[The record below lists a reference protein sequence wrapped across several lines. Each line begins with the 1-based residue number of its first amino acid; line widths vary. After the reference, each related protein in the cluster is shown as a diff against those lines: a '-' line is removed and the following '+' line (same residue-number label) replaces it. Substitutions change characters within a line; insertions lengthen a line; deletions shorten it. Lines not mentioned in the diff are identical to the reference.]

1 MNKKFKQI
9 LSAIL
14 AGTFITGLIITSV
27 QIAKAQ
33 ETDNIDNYINETLTE
48 DFHNQNNENL
58 SEVIQSNNETTSSTN
73 ENTNNEIT
81 KETTDTETQPNVDE
95 TPVQDEKSDVQQN
108 EASSEESN
116 TGENSDE
123 YEVPTATDSFR
134 YQNGHNITNNNQEV
148 ETDSAFRSFYAI
160 DNSKSYNPVTP
171 DGRHP
176 TANAIDVSRWQG
188 TIDWNQVKASGKV
201 DFAILRI
208 ASGWDIHEQGDNWVV
223 STSSGDA
230 KFKEYAKQCEN
241 LGIPI
246 GGYFFSYADSVEDAK
261 REAQLALE
269 MLKGVK
275 IDYPIYYDLEDNA
288 TTGTQSPQTIAQMA
302 KAFNDTLSSAGYQV
316 GVYANKSWFENQLS
330 DPYFDTQRQWVAQ
343 YYNQCTYTG
352 NYEMWQYSSTGSVNG
367 IKGSVDMNY
376 WYGDSPTSSPKITA
390 YIDSN
395 EQTITVTATNVK
407 NAQSVSF
414 PTWTSSNG
422 QDDLIWHTANK
433 IGLNTWSAVIPIS
446 SHKNEK
452 GQYNIHAYVIDSSG
466 KQTLAGS
473 TSCFLN
479 DIVCSEIT
487 AVPTKDSNSSVDVTI
502 KGLVS
507 NHSITKVDVAVWSEV
522 NGKDDLVWY
531 TAKKQSNG
539 NYSFNFKPI
548 DHTLSTGK
556 YYIHVY
562 ATDSSG
568 LNKMVGSTTY
578 DMPNSIKPTIT
589 ATNNFNT
596 KSIDITITAGVDL
609 KTVQVPVWT
618 DKNAQDDIIWYTAKK
633 QSGNKWTLSVPISN
647 HKNEQGLY
655 LIHCYYL
662 YNNKQ
667 HWACNT
673 STLYYN
679 FSDVKVSINTTNNVT
694 GEFKVTISNII
705 DDSNISS
712 ISVPVW
718 SSNNGQDDLVWYNA
732 NKESNGIYSVTVNP
746 KNHKYDTG
754 IYYIDTY
761 FKLIQGSTISI
772 NKTTHTVYINSEPII
787 TASPNAT
794 HDSIN
799 VTISNLINAK
809 SVSVPIWTSQNDQDD
824 IIWYDAIQKD
834 SSTWVVTAPI
844 SNHKN
849 GLGAYNVHAYYKN
862 YNNKNVF
869 IGGTS
874 TSIDRIS
881 LSSIN
886 TTVLDQES
894 GLFKI
899 TINGVSS
906 PSPIKYIYVPVWS
919 NDKGQDDIVWYS
931 AKYENNN
938 SYSVI
943 VDPLKHKNSLGT
955 YSIHIY
961 GTDERNIQMFVGN
974 TTHNVSSVI
983 KPSITA
989 YPDINHEYILVSA
1002 KGLYDVKSISFPVWT
1017 SNNGQDDIIWYSATK
1032 QSDDTWTAKIP
1043 ISNHNK
1049 EIGTYSIHAYYTDT
1063 SNKTHLFDNTFV
1075 SIKGITSQSVSAN
1088 YISDGKFKVVI
1099 YGVSSPAEIKQV
1111 QIPVWSSKN
1120 GQDDIIWYTAKN
1132 EGNGTYSLVVD
1143 TKNHKNDTGMYYI
1156 HVYATDNRDI
1166 FSLISNTTIDI
1177 NKTYTKNFGFIS
1189 KVE

>member
-58 SEVIQSNNETTSSTN
+58 SEVIQPNNETTSSTN

-108 EASSEESN
+108 EVSSEESN

-208 ASGWDIHEQGDNWVV
+208 ASGWDIHEQGDKWVV

-302 KAFNDTLSSAGYQV
+302 KVFNDTLSSAGYQV

-376 WYGDSPTSSPKITA
+376 WYGDSPTSSSKVTA
-390 YIDSN
+390 YVDSN

-407 NAQSVSF
+407 NAKSVSF
-414 PTWTSSNG
+414 PVWTSSNG

-452 GQYNIHAYVIDSSG
+452 GEYNIHAYVTDSSG

-507 NHSITKVDVAVWSEV
+507 NHSITKVDVAVWSEY
-522 NGKDDLVWY
+522 NDSDDLVWY

-539 NYSFNFKPI
+539 NYTFNFKPI
-548 DHTLSTGK
+548 DHKLSTGK
-556 YYIHVY
+556 YYIDVY

-568 LNKMVGSTTY
+568 LNKIVGSITY

-655 LIHCYYL
+655 TIHCYYL

-667 HWACNT
+667 YFACNT
-673 STLYYN
+673 SILYHD
-679 FSDVKVSINTTNNVT
+679 FSDVTVSSQNTGDNNKFKVNIGNISNSSYINQVKVAVWSEYNGSDDLVWYTANKDSDSQYSLTVDPKNHKNTSGKYFIDVYFYLPSGQSYIKGITHNVTITDIKPTVSVSTNTNHSAIDVKITNLYNVKSVSIPVWTSEKGQDDIIWYSASKQGDSTWTTTIPISNHKNQIGEYNVHVYYSNSNNELNGLVATTIMIKGITSSSITNTILDENT
-694 GEFKVTISNII
+694 GEFKVNI
-705 DDSNISS
+705 NGISS
-712 ISVPVW
+712 PSPIKNLTVAVW
-718 SSNNGQDDLVWYNA
+718 SDYNGLDDLVWYNA
-732 NKESNGIYSVTVNP
+732 IKSSNDS
-746 KNHKYDTG
+746 
-754 IYYIDTY
+754 YYI
-761 FKLIQGSTISI
+761 
-772 NKTTHTVYINSEPII
+772 V
-787 TASPNAT
+787 
-794 HDSIN
+794 
-799 VTISNLINAK
+799 
-809 SVSVPIWTSQNDQDD
+809 
-824 IIWYDAIQKD
+824 
-834 SSTWVVTAPI
+834 
-844 SNHKN
+844 
-849 GLGAYNVHAYYKN
+849 
-862 YNNKNVF
+862 
-869 IGGTS
+869 
-874 TSIDRIS
+874 
-881 LSSIN
+881 
-886 TTVLDQES
+886 
-894 GLFKI
+894 
-899 TINGVSS
+899 
-906 PSPIKYIYVPVWS
+906 
-919 NDKGQDDIVWYS
+919 
-931 AKYENNN
+931 
-938 SYSVI
+938 
-943 VDPLKHKNSLGT
+943 VDPAKHKNTTGK
-955 YSIHIY
+955 YFIDVY
-961 GTDERNIQMFVGN
+961 GIDSRNINMYVKG
-974 TTHNVSSVI
+974 TTHNVNIKSSI
-983 KPSITA
+983 SISA
-989 YPDINHEYILVSA
+989 SPDINHQYILVNA
-1002 KGLYDVKSISFPVWT
+1002 KGLQSVKSVKFPVWT
-1017 SNNGQDDIIWYSATK
+1017 ESNGQDDIIWYSANK
-1032 QSDDTWTAKIP
+1032 QSDNTWSAKIP
-1043 ISNHNK
+1043 ISNHKN
-1049 EIGTYSIHAYYTDT
+1049 EIGKYIIHAYYEDFSGKLVSFANT
-1063 SNKTHLFDNTFV
+1063 ST

-1156 HVYATDNRDI
+1156 HVYATDNRDV